1 MNLFAPWLT
10 QASTIRRVVQVDR
23 RRIALHALL
32 LGLVFSAL
40 MAVPFVFYHRAESE
54 NNLRLLQAE
63 QQHIIEL
70 ADGAIRQEMESVL
83 SDLRYLS
90 QHNELRNYLLQAS
103 RSNRLDL
110 AWEYLGLARQKR
122 IYDQIRFIGLTGM
135 EEVRIDLNGGQPVIV
150 ADADLQDKHQR
161 YYFEETQWLSPGQI
175 YVSRFDLNMEHGIVS
190 QPHKPAIRFA
200 IPVADDQGLI
210 RGMVVLNYLG
220 QRLRDKLLALQGR
233 AGKIWLVDAE
243 GYWLLGPA
251 AEDEWG
257 FMLPERSQRRLAK
270 LFPQLWQQME
280 TQASGV
286 YQGASSWIRFA
297 RVFPLR
303 MEGVSAGEARF
314 AAPVDADRYY
324 WTIAVELSQEAF
336 LAANSALLK
345 KLWTVYGVL
354 VLFAF
359 LVAGALAFVINRNKA
374 LGAVTETVLDNLP
387 LLVAYVDKDQR
398 YRFNNMAYELWF
410 GTKPKDIYGKR
421 LPDLLGEAAYRD
433 LQPYVE
439 QVLAGKP
446 VSFERQLPYK
456 GAGLRDVVV
465 SYLPD
470 VSPQGEVRGYY
481 GIIQDVSQT
490 KESERREQQ
499 RMAELAHVSR
509 LASMG
514 EMATEIAHEIN
525 QPLAAIAMYS
535 TASLRTLRSGGEQGK
550 MEGWLEAI
558 NAQAKRASE
567 IIRRIR
573 RFMQK
578 GETQF
583 GPVDLNLIASESDA
597 LLAHEARS
605 NQVSVVLDLA
615 EGLPNVQGDRVLLQ
629 QVVFNL
635 LRNALDAVRTQPG
648 ERRVALSTSFDS
660 QQVTFKASD
669 NGPGVDPA
677 FGEDIFDSFIT
688 SKKDGLGMGLTISRT
703 IIEAHAGSLRY
714 TTNPE
719 GGSTFMF
726 SLVRED
732 RQ

>member
-1 MNLFAPWLT
+1 MNLFGPWLT
-10 QASTIRRVVQVDR
+10 QARTIHRVVQVDR
-23 RRIALHALL
+23 RRIALQALL
-32 LGLVFSAL
+32 LGLVFSTLIAI
-40 MAVPFVFYHRAESE
+40 PFVFYHRAEAE

-70 ADGAIRQEMESVL
+70 AEGVIRQEMDSVL

-90 QHNELRNYLLQAS
+90 QHNELRNYLIHAS
-103 RSNRLDL
+103 PSNRLEL
-110 AWEYLGLARQKR
+110 ASEYLGLARQKR
-122 IYDQIRFIGLTGM
+122 IYDQIRFIGLAGM
-135 EEVRIDLNGGQPVIV
+135 EEVRINLNDGEAVVV
-150 ADADLQDKHQR
+150 AESELQDKHGR

-175 YVSRFDLNMEHGIVS
+175 YVSRFDLNMEQGVVT
-190 QPHKPAIRFA
+190 QPHKPAIRFS

-220 QRLRDKLLALQGR
+220 QRLRDKLLALEGR
-233 AGKIWLVDAE
+233 TGKIWLLDAE
-243 GYWLLGPA
+243 GHWLIGPTP
-251 AEDEWG
+251 EDEWG
-257 FMLPERSQRRLAK
+257 FMIPERAQRRLAA
-270 LFPQLWQQME
+270 LQPRLWQQME
-280 TQASGV
+280 AQASGI
-286 YQGASSWIRFA
+286 YSGASSWVRFA

-303 MEGVSAGEARF
+303 MENAAANETRV

-324 WTIAVELSQEAF
+324 WTVAVELSQDDF

-345 KLWTVYGVL
+345 KLWTIYGTL
-354 VLFAF
+354 VLFTF

-374 LGAVTETVLDNLP
+374 LGSVTETVLDNLP

-398 YRFNNMAYELWF
+398 YRFNNMAYERWF
-410 GTKPKDIYGKR
+410 GAKPRDIYGKR
-421 LPDLLGEAAYRD
+421 LPDLLGDAAYRD
-433 LQPYVE
+433 IQAYVE
-439 QVLAGKP
+439 RVLSGKP
-446 VSFERQLPYK
+446 VSFEGQLPYK

-481 GIIQDVSQT
+481 GIVQDVSQA
-490 KESERREQQ
+490 KEAERRERQ
-499 RMAELAHVSR
+499 RMLELAHVSR

-535 TASLRTLRSGGEQGK
+535 AASLRTLQTGGERGK

-583 GPVDLNLIASESDA
+583 GPVDMNLIARETEG
-597 LLAHEARS
+597 LLAHDAKS
-605 NQVSVVLDLA
+605 HQVSVALELA
-615 EGLPNVQGDRVLLQ
+615 EDLPAVPGDRVLLQ
-629 QVVFNL
+629 QVAFNL
-635 LRNALDAVRTQPG
+635 LRNALDAVRSQPG
-648 ERRVALSTSFDS
+648 DRRVVLTTSFDS
-660 QQVTFKASD
+660 QQVTFKVSD

-677 FGEDIFDSFIT
+677 MGEDIFDSFIT
-688 SKKDGLGMGLTISRT
+688 SKEDGLGMGLTISRT
-703 IIEAHAGSLRY
+703 IVEAHAASLRY

-726 SLVRED
+726 SLLRED
-732 RQ
+732 RR